1 MKISKNQ
8 VRKAGDIYR
17 NYRVDTSISQEDYT
31 KALEIITI
39 FRSHHQ
45 NSLDSILQTIDK
57 SLKKL
62 KIDNAIVAHRLKRSI
77 SIEKKLK
84 RFPKMSLDR
93 MQDIAGC
100 RVIVKNYKDL
110 RKLQKEFRDKFT
122 LRHNY
127 IKHPKDDGYRSI
139 HYSTKVDGYFVEIQ
153 IRTQMQHAWATA
165 LEIVD
170 IFEKKSLKT
179 KEDIQ
184 DNNSKL
190 WMEFF
195 KICSAVFQKYEFK
208 NDLDYN
214 ELKRL
219 FYYYN
224 RLKIEKK
231 FSAYKELPP
240 LKNSAIS
247 KKDGYYLILI
257 DLFNRK
263 AKYFSFEK
271 NGFKEA
277 IENYQALEELYSTNP
292 DIVVSLVAVEDLN
305 NIKLAYPNFFADSQ
319 KFLELLKSLENIY
332 KIEKE
337 SRGIVAIAV
346 DFALTLMGKTQK

>member
-1 MKISKNQ
+1 MKISKSQ
-8 VRKAGDIYR
+8 VRRAGDIYR
-17 NYRVDTSISQEDYT
+17 NYRVDNSISQEEYT

-39 FRSHHQ
+39 FRSQHQ
-45 NSLDSILQTIDK
+45 NSLDSILQTINQT
-57 SLKKL
+57 LKKL
-62 KIDNAIVAHRLKRSI
+62 KIDNAIIAHRLKRSI

-110 RKLQKEFRDKFT
+110 RRLQKEFKDKFS

-139 HYSTKVDGYFVEIQ
+139 HYTIKENGYFVEIQ
-153 IRTQMQHAWATA
+153 LRTQIQHSWATA

-179 KEDIQ
+179 KEDIK
-184 DNNSKL
+184 DSNSKL
-190 WMEFF
+190 WIEFF
-195 KICSAVFQKYEFK
+195 RICSTVFQKYEFK
-208 NDLDYN
+208 NELEYN
-214 ELKRL
+214 ELKKL
-219 FYYYN
+219 FYYYYK
-224 RLKIEKK
+224 LKIEKK

-240 LKNSAIS
+240 LKDSAIS
-247 KKDGYYLILI
+247 QKDGYFLVLI

-271 NGFKEA
+271 NSFKDA
-277 IENYQALEELYSTNP
+277 IENYQGLEELYSLNP
-292 DIVVSLVAVEDLN
+292 YIVVSLVAVEDLN

-319 KFLELLKSLENIY
+319 LFLELLKILEQIY

-337 SRGIVAIAV
+337 RRGIVSIAV
-346 DFALTLMGKTQK
+346 DIVLNFIGKIPK

>member
-1 MKISKNQ
+1 MKISKSQ

-17 NYRVDTSISQEDYT
+17 NYRIDNSITKEEYA

-39 FRSHHQ
+39 FRSQHQ
-45 NSLDSILQTIDK
+45 TALDTILQTIDN

-100 RVIVKNYKDL
+100 RIIVKNYKDL

-139 HYSTKVDGYFVEIQ
+139 HYTTKIDGYFVEIQ
-153 IRTQMQHAWATA
+153 IRTQIQHAWATA

-179 KEDIQ
+179 KEDIE
-184 DNNSKL
+184 DSTSKL

-195 KICSAVFQKYEFK
+195 RVCSTIFQQYEFK
-208 NDLDYN
+208 DNLDYN
-214 ELKRL
+214 ELKKL

-240 LKNSAIS
+240 LKNKTLS
-247 KKDGYYLILI
+247 KKDGYYLVLI
-257 DLFNRK
+257 DLFNRE

-271 NGFKEA
+271 NSFKEA
-277 IENYQALEELYSTNP
+277 IDNYQALEELYSTNP

-319 KFLELLKSLENIY
+319 KFLELLKILEHIY

-346 DFALTLMGKTQK
+346 DFALNLIKKS